1 MPGAPG
7 KMPGNFF
14 RSVFSDSASPF
25 GNSRMFRLSRVRLTR
40 MGVYVLSVNCVT
52 DISYRHGLEACTAG
66 SPGPPLA
73 GSPSYCQER
82 TIWPAAHRLGVLY
95 STVIA
100 IV

>member
-40 MGVYVLSVNCVT
+40 RGVYSSTRTVT
-52 DISYRHGLEACTAG
+52 DDLVGQCNAG
-66 SPGPPLA
+66 
-73 GSPSYCQER
+73 
-82 TIWPAAHRLGVLY
+82 
-95 STVIA
+95 
-100 IV
+100 